1 LNMRKGNPIGTGT
14 VNLSLNAPADWARE
28 LGKAAFGANARS
40 IGDFLRRLI
49 ERGAEAENP
58 ELAAQL
64 REIRRRY
71 YGSILL
77 VTFLG
82 ALAASWL
89 HPEDLQRGC
98 RRCARRSGCRFEE
111 CVSVET
117 EES

>member
-1 LNMRKGNPIGTGT
+1 MRKGNPIGTGT

-28 LGKAAFGANARS
+28 LGKAAFGSGAKS

-58 ELAAQL
+58 ALAAEL

-77 VTFLG
+77 LTFLA
-82 ALAASWL
+82 ALAVSWFD
-89 HPEDLQRGC
+89 HEELQRGC
-98 RRCARRSGCRFEE
+98 RRCARRPGCRFEE
-111 CVSVET
+111 CVTVEAQET
-117 EES
+117 